1 MIISSSAVLLA
12 TINVSIC
19 HCNSTKKE
27 KATYRRLIS
36 CKMQKIA
43 SHLYD
48 VVVKQQPEAVA
59 LDDGDVVSAVWAA
72 AGHRHRDALRNKTA
86 ES

>member
-1 MIISSSAVLLA
+1 
-12 TINVSIC
+12 
-19 HCNSTKKE
+19 
-27 KATYRRLIS
+27 
-36 CKMQKIA
+36 MQKIA

-59 LDDGDVVSAVWAA
+59 LDDGDVVSAVWSA
-72 AGHRHRDALRNKTA
+72 AGHRHRDALRDNTA